1 LLSKYPRSMTDQF
14 FWDIVS
20 VLYVSHNCRQFE
32 IREYHLILNWCKRPN
47 SPRPRRLAAAIVSI
61 LKQQEAGIPTKE
73 ICRQHGISE
82 ATFYNWKSRYG
93 GMEAS
98 DVKRLKDLEEE
109 NSRLKKMF
117 ADLSLDNQILK
128 ELFTKRGW
136 ALPQKGNWRKRLL
149 RSTISLWAEP
159 LKSLTLSAPH
169 IITIVAR
176 TILRWSN
183 HCKNWLLSILRTDLE
198 SFLLI
203 WGDRESLGIIR
214 EFTAYNRF

>member
-1 LLSKYPRSMTDQF
+1 MKKTRFTETQ
-14 FWDIVS
+14 I
-20 VLYVSHNCRQFE
+20 
-32 IREYHLILNWCKRPN
+32 I
-47 SPRPRRLAAAIVSI
+47 SI

-128 ELFTKRGW
+128 EIFAKKGW
-136 ALPQKGNWRKRLL
+136 ALPQKGN
-149 RSTISLWAEP
+149 
-159 LKSLTLSAPH
+159 
-169 IITIVAR
+169 
-176 TILRWSN
+176 
-183 HCKNWLLSILRTDLE
+183 
-198 SFLLI
+198 
-203 WGDRESLGIIR
+203 
-214 EFTAYNRF
+214 

>member
-1 LLSKYPRSMTDQF
+1 MKKTRFTETQ
-14 FWDIVS
+14 
-20 VLYVSHNCRQFE
+20 
-32 IREYHLILNWCKRPN
+32 
-47 SPRPRRLAAAIVSI
+47 IVSI

-128 ELFTKRGW
+128 EIFAKKGW
-136 ALPQKGNWRKRLL
+136 ALPQKGN
-149 RSTISLWAEP
+149 
-159 LKSLTLSAPH
+159 
-169 IITIVAR
+169 
-176 TILRWSN
+176 
-183 HCKNWLLSILRTDLE
+183 
-198 SFLLI
+198 
-203 WGDRESLGIIR
+203 
-214 EFTAYNRF
+214 